1 MNPFMKTRFSQNNN
15 LFFLVLLVFIAGCIR
30 FWSISYGLPA
40 VYNSTEYFIVKHALS
55 LGARKTLEP
64 LYFIYPT
71 FYAYF
76 MAVIYGLYYLVGSLV
91 GWFSNPADFALQ
103 FFLNPAPFYFLG
115 RLINGIVIIVATVI
129 IFNSSRFYLSTAR
142 SFLIA
147 LLFISSITVF
157 EFTFWMVPDAF
168 LLLGT
173 TLVCYFILKG
183 SQTGITRL
191 EIIIA
196 SLICG
201 LTIST
206 KYNAGFLASG
216 WLVYLFFF
224 LDKDFNRRYKS
235 ALLALCFLLLGFLL
249 GSPYWILSFYKF
261 WAGFKMIVSQARYA
275 YNFETGI
282 PYWWELQ
289 NLLRVDWLIGIMI
302 ILFMGVLLIRMN
314 KLSISF
320 AAMVWPTF
328 LYVGSWQKK
337 GLDYLL
343 IIFPVIIIYLAVW
356 LSQQDDAKKLKRWI
370 IMGLWLAVL
379 LNIPRLIYKNFL
391 YGQPDTRQLASA
403 WILQNYP
410 SGSKICYDHY
420 HYDLELI
427 DLDRFL
433 TYGEGSKY
441 LDQNIRK
448 KIQQEKGNIKSMQ
461 YISAQKR
468 LEQVP
473 AIDSLF
479 TLIESDSFLLQAY
492 QHPHR
497 SLEEIKAAG
506 AELLILNS
514 DTYLKFIKNE
524 PPPPENPL
532 RMDFISR
539 QKFYQLVLDSLPAM
553 VLFEPSKFNPGPT
566 IRIYDLGRH

>member
-1 MNPFMKTRFSQNNN
+1 MNPILRKRFSKNSN
-15 LFFLVLLVFIAGCIR
+15 LPYLILLIVIAGCLR

-40 VYNSTEYFIVKHALS
+40 VYNSTEYFIAKHALS

-64 LYFIYPT
+64 LFFIYPT

-76 MAVIYGLYYLVGSLV
+76 MATVYGLYYLVGSLI
-91 GWFSNPADFALQ
+91 GWFSNPGDFALQ
-103 FFLNPAPFYFLG
+103 FLLNPAPFYFLG
-115 RLINGIVIIVATVI
+115 RLINGMAIILSAMI
-129 IFNSSRFYLSTAR
+129 IYQSSRFYLSAVR

-147 LLFISSITVF
+147 LLFLSSITVF

-183 SQTGITRL
+183 SQRGISSL

-196 SLICG
+196 SLVCG

-206 KYNAGFLASG
+206 KYNAGFLALG

-224 LDKDFNRRYKS
+224 SDKDSHRRYKS
-235 ALLALCFLLLGFLL
+235 TLVGFSFLLPGFLL
-249 GSPYWILSFYKF
+249 GSPYWLLAFSKF
-261 WAGFKMIVSQARYA
+261 WVGFKMILSQSRYA
-275 YNFETGI
+275 SGVETGF
-282 PYWWELQ
+282 PYGWELQ
-289 NLLRVDWLIGIMI
+289 NLVTGDWLLGIII
-302 ILFMGVLLIRMN
+302 ILFMVLLLKRMN
-314 KLSISF
+314 KVSIPF
-320 AAMVWPTF
+320 AAIVWPTF

-343 IIFPVIIIYLAVW
+343 IIFPVIISYLAVW
-356 LSQQDDAKKLKRWI
+356 LSEQDEMKKIKRWI

-379 LNIPRLIYKNFL
+379 LNIPRLVYKNYL
-391 YGQPDTRQLASA
+391 YQQPDTRQLASN

-420 HYDLELI
+420 HYDLDLI

-433 TYGEGSKY
+433 SYGEGSKY
-441 LDQNIRK
+441 LDQMIRDRLLQK
-448 KIQQEKGNIKSMQ
+448 SAEIKSIR
-461 YISAQKR
+461 YISAQKK
-468 LEQVP
+468 LDKLSVK
-473 AIDSLF
+473 DSLYSLVERD
-479 TLIESDSFLLQAY
+479 TFLLQAY
-492 QHPHR
+492 RHPHR

-514 DTYLKFIKNE
+514 DSYLRFINHE
-524 PPPPENPL
+524 PPSPGNPL
-532 RMDFISR
+532 MRDFIQR
-539 QKFYQLVLDSLPAM
+539 QKFYQQVLDSLTA
-553 VLFEPSKFNPGPT
+553 LKIFSPSKFNPGPT
-566 IRIYDLGRH
+566 IRIYDLKR